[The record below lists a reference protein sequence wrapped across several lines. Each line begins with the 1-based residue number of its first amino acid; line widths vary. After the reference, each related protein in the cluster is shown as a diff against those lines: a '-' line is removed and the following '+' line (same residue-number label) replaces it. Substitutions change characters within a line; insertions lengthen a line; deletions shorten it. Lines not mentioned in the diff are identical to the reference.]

1 MKSRISKQLTFPLA
15 GIIFMVMAI
24 VMVSIQIVSLGSK
37 LMQIEKQISLVEAEN
52 RQIMSQMIEQ
62 TALNHINAKAE
73 KLGMVKPSEIYY
85 LGEIAST
92 LSRSV
97 AQLP

>member
-37 LMQIEKQISLVEAEN
+37 LMQIEKQISLVDAEN

-73 KLGMVKPSEIYY
+73 KLGIKVITEEDFLKIIK
-85 LGEIAST
+85 GE
-92 LSRSV
+92 LS
-97 AQLP
+97 